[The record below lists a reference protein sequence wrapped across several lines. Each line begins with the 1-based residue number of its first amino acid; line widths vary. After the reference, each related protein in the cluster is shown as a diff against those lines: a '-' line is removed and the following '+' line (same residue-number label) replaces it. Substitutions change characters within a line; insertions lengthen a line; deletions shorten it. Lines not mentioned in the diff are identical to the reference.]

1 VPWASGSLS
10 DLIGELL
17 AACGAAMAGRQPLAA
32 SLFLAG
38 LVGSLTHCAFMCGP
52 FVLAQAAARLGA
64 TPAARMGEWTR
75 LVGAAALPYHLG
87 RLVTYSM
94 LGALAGAAGGLV
106 GGHNWFTWVAAGLL
120 ALAGLSFL
128 GYALGGFGLTLPGLG
143 GTGRWISGI
152 AGPLFARPIGWR
164 GFALG
169 LALGFLPCGLIYAGL
184 AAAAASGG
192 ALSGALLLG
201 AFALGTVPGLIAV
214 GLLGHLAIARLRA
227 PARRIGA
234 VLMAVN
240 AVVLLWFAGD
250 LIAARF

>member
-1 VPWASGSLS
+1 
-10 DLIGELL
+10 
-17 AACGAAMAGRQPLAA
+17 MAGRQPLAA

-52 FVLAQAAARLGA
+52 FVLAQAAARLGH

-87 RLVTYSM
+87 RLVTYAA
-94 LGALAGAAGGLV
+94 LGAVAGAVGGLF
-106 GGHNWFTWVAAGLL
+106 GGNDWFTWISAGLL

-128 GYALGGFGLTLPGLG
+128 GYALGGFGLSLPGLG
-143 GTGRWISGI
+143 VAGSRLADI

-169 LALGFLPCGLIYAGL
+169 LALGFLPCGLIYAAL

-192 ALSGALLLG
+192 ALPGALLLG
-201 AFALGTVPGLIAV
+201 AFALGTVPGLVAV
-214 GLLGHLAIARLRA
+214 GVLGHLAIARVRA
-227 PARRIGA
+227 PARRLGA
-234 VLMAVN
+234 VLMVIN
-240 AVVLLWFAGD
+240 AIVLLWFAGD

>member
-1 VPWASGSLS
+1 
-10 DLIGELL
+10 
-17 AACGAAMAGRQPLAA
+17 MAGRQPLAF

-38 LVGSLTHCAFMCGP
+38 LIGSLTHCAFMCGP

-75 LVGAAALPYHLG
+75 LAGAAALPYHLG
-87 RLVTYSM
+87 RLVTYSA
-94 LGALAGAAGGLV
+94 LGAVAGGV
-106 GGHNWFTWVAAGLL
+106 GGLIGGHDWFTWIAAGLL

-128 GYALGGFGLTLPGLG
+128 GYAVGGVGLSLPGLG
-143 GTGRWISGI
+143 GIGRRLADI

-169 LALGFLPCGLIYAGL
+169 LALGFLPCGLIYAAL

-192 ALSGALLLG
+192 ALSGGLLAG

-214 GLLGHLAIARLRA
+214 GLLGHLAMARFRA